1 YFDSET
7 NSLKDD
13 LVKVANQLS
22 EKFRFA
28 YTTVKE
34 VLDKAGHSNKIVV
47 HQPKR
52 LQSKFEDAFSV
63 VEGVG
68 DKIKAYIQEK

>member
-1 YFDSET
+1 
-7 NSLKDD
+7 LKKLDIQSKIED
-13 LVKVANQLS
+13 KESIENLFFLFFYSKV
-22 EKFRFA
+22 
-28 YTTVKE
+28 V
-34 VLDKAGHSNKIVV
+34 I

-68 DKIKAYIQEK
+68 DKIKSFIQEKM

>member
-1 YFDSET
+1 MTYYLFLCFS
-7 NSLKDD
+7 
-13 LVKVANQLS
+13 KV
-22 EKFRFA
+22 
-28 YTTVKE
+28 
-34 VLDKAGHSNKIVV
+34 VV

-68 DKIKAYIQEK
+68 DKIKSYIQEKM